1 MDNTSSNYCAL
12 QAKLACA
19 AARNASSASQV
30 QFISSQ
36 KYDSEESVLLD
47 RMVVSLKL
55 LRGALKGMSVSD
67 LISKHQLIT
76 PTIVLSGYARRSN
89 GNAVRQMA

>member
-1 MDNTSSNYCAL
+1 
-12 QAKLACA
+12 
-19 AARNASSASQV
+19 
-30 QFISSQ
+30 
-36 KYDSEESVLLD
+36 
-47 RMVVSLKL
+47 MVVSLKL

-89 GNAVRQMA
+89 GNAVRQMACTQPQRIRKLRWSRGMRI